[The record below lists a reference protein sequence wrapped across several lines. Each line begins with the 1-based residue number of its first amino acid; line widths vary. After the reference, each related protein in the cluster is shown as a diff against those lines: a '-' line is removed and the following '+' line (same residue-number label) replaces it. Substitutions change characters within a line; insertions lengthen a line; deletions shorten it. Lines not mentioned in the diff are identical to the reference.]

1 MSASD
6 AAPLPR
12 LGEVFFDV
20 RGDSRS
26 MRLSWY
32 ADTGIAV
39 FSIWQGGMCT
49 GTFRLPMDDLS
60 RMIEVLRRGPQSK
73 GGRRNREPDD
83 RRPRPGQ
90 GQAGYG
96 ADPDATQFSIEA
108 VPDAGPY
115 AAPAAAR
122 GPSHDAAGADTGY
135 EAPGYETGG
144 YQGSGGYET
153 GGYQTGGYE
162 ASSYEASSYEA
173 SGYERGPGGRHGGQ
187 TADFPA
193 AEYADA
199 DREFPTG
206 SYWPDRDG
214 YPPDAT
220 GQQRFGESG
229 SGGYSQDRFVPPYVG
244 PPSPSYLTDN
254 PADGLDH
261 GAQFG
266 RDAYPDDRQSRAS
279 AAAEYP
285 HGERPGGGYFDRPD
299 YLLTADPAVPARHSA
314 GRHAS
319 EYDPLEQAERDIQGT
334 GNQQDELDYRGW
346 PPR

>member
-60 RMIEVLRRGPQSK
+60 RMIDILRRGPQSQ
-73 GGRRNREPDD
+73 GGRRSREPGD
-83 RRPRPGQ
+83 RSPRAGQ

-122 GPSHDAAGADTGY
+122 GSSPDPLGAGTGY
-135 EAPGYETGG
+135 EAPGYEAGG
-144 YQGSGGYET
+144 YQGSGGYESGAYQS
-153 GGYQTGGYE
+153 GGAEAGGYE
-162 ASSYEASSYEA
+162 T
-173 SGYERGPGGRHGGQ
+173 SGYERGPGGRHGGPG
-187 TADFPA
+187 ADYPA

-206 SYWPDRDG
+206 SYWPDRGG

-220 GQQRFGESG
+220 GQQRIGESG
-229 SGGYSQDRFVPPYVG
+229 TGGYPQDRFVPPYVG
-244 PPSPSYLTDN
+244 PPSPSYLGDN
-254 PADGLDH
+254 PADGPDR
-261 GAQFG
+261 GAQFDH
-266 RDAYPDDRQSRAS
+266 DAYPGDRHSRSS
-279 AAAEYP
+279 AADEYP
-285 HGERPGGGYFDRPD
+285 QGPRPGGGYFDRPD
-299 YLLTADPAVPARHSA
+299 YLLTADPAAPARHSA

-319 EYDPLEQAERDIQGT
+319 EHDPLEQAERDIQGT
-334 GNQQDELDYRGW
+334 SNQQDELDYRGW